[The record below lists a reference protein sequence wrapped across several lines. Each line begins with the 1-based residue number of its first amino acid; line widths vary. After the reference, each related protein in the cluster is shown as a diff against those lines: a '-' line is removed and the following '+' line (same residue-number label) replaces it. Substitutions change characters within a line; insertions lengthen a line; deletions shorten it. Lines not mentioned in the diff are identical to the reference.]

1 MPETENERELK
12 HQLANAEQ
20 QKRALQQ
27 LLQRACSEIEDLVT
41 GGCSEEDKQGA
52 IRAAEKFRRAAQL

>member
-1 MPETENERELK
+1 MPETETERQLK

-27 LLQRACSEIEDLVT
+27 LLQNASEEIEELVASNCT
-41 GGCSEEDKQGA
+41 DEHKAEA
-52 IRAAEKFRRAAQL
+52 IRAAEKFRRAAAL